1 MTLDDR
7 RYVEQ
12 VKSERVPEA
21 QRQVNEAA
29 SGEIALNVDWDSFDS
44 RESVEM
50 LEYTLQEIPKAVAAI
65 ASDDLGREALA
76 GKLTAMTI
84 ANSESDDW
92 QKNAVIEDGALRVEW
107 NFGGGSY
114 VNASMIQQRLNELL

>member
-84 ANSESDDW
+84 VNSESDDW